1 MELLYTVEGYEDFVN
16 AMMFVSPVP
25 IGFEDIPGDS
35 KGYFHTE
42 EKRIA
47 IQEELSENDANKEAQ
62 LLYGNTDKYGIYQ
75 LKDNPELR
83 QFRFEGT
90 ESLKRTGITK
100 DNFDA
105 IKMEN
110 YNLIYVGELS
120 ELQGPTQG
128 ETLEAVY
135 EKFNIDHPADYKG
148 HSLSVSDI
156 GKMIHEI
163 INTKLWEKQY
173 LKDQETARKLTR
185 NFLTMLQNLG
195 MSNSEIKRM
204 VYEKNVR

>member
-1 MELLYTVEGYEDFVN
+1 MK
-16 AMMFVSPVP
+16 
-25 IGFEDIPGDS
+25 IGNWEN
-35 KGYFHTE
+35 
-42 EKRIA
+42 EKNIHS
-47 IQEELSENDANKEAQ
+47 IQEELSENDANKEAR

-83 QFRFEGT
+83 QFRFEDT

-110 YNLIYVGELS
+110 YDLIRRIIRVAAD
-120 ELQGPTQG
+120 TG

-148 HSLSVSDI
+148 HSLQLVDI
-156 GKMIHEI
+156 VVLRSGGGKREYGTFCLIP
-163 INTKLWEKQY
+163 LVLLPCGF
-173 LKDQETARKLTR
+173 LKEQTQALEVAPGRCAG
-185 NFLTMLQNLG
+185 NFWT
-195 MSNSEIKRM
+195 
-204 VYEKNVR
+204 